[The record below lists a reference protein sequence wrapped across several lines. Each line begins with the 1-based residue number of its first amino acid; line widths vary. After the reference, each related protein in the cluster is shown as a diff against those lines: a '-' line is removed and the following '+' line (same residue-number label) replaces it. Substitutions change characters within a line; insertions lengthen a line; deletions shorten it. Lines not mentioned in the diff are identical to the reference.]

1 MPHSSA
7 LQLVETRRAL
17 RHYRVRAWRCVGGGA
32 GSVAFA
38 GVLAVAVRHPP
49 GALVSIL
56 VALGMVMFAIGIGA
70 LSVAGR
76 MRRALASA
84 PWTAYRAVVVPRPRQ
99 AIAVVLAAPERAE
112 LRPLAAVVTRMRHDV
127 VGPGND
133 GVLWWCGV
141 PGSPGVS
148 TRPGSGEL
156 VWTTPIRSA
165 RLRDRL
171 AGAAMAEGVW
181 TGLAPA
187 PAPAADPG
195 APPARPG
202 RRIGLFRWVVV
213 AGAALFAFGAYAQ
226 TSSQDDPLV
235 DLTVLSERPDGSCTV
250 SWTDPLDFGL
260 RTGPF
265 PCDPDR
271 DPSLKSRVAG
281 GSSGGPGF
289 EVGRVASRGPWKG
302 RLYGP
307 DELGPDGAA
316 YQVVVGGEYF
326 GLPLAGAGLVAGAVS
341 VIRRRR
347 ETHPVP
353 AVAQRAARL
362 LP

>member
-1 MPHSSA
+1 MSHSSA
-7 LQLVETRRAL
+7 LQLDETRQAL
-17 RHYRVRAWRCVGGGA
+17 RHYRARAWRCVGGGA

-38 GVLAVAVRHPP
+38 VVLAVVVRHPP

-56 VALGMVMFAIGIGA
+56 VALGVAMFGIGIGA

-99 AIAVVLAAPERAE
+99 AIAVVLADPERGE
-112 LRPLAAVVTRMRHDV
+112 LRPLAAVVTRLRHDA
-127 VGPGND
+127 VGPGSD
-133 GVLWWCGV
+133 GVLWWCGA
-141 PGSPGVS
+141 PGSPGV
-148 TRPGSGEL
+148 TMRPGSGEL

-171 AGAAMAEGVW
+171 AGAATAEGVW
-181 TGLAPA
+181 TGPVPA
-187 PAPAADPG
+187 PAPRADPG

-213 AGAALFAFGAYAQ
+213 AGAALFTLGAYAQ

-250 SWTDPLDFGL
+250 SWTDPLDSGL

-265 PCDPDR
+265 HCDPNR
-271 DPSLKSRVAG
+271 DPSLKSRGAG
-281 GSSGGPGF
+281 GSSGGNGF
-289 EVGRVASRGPWKG
+289 EIGRVASHGLWKG
-302 RLYGP
+302 RLYRP
-307 DELGPDGAA
+307 DEFGPDGAA

-347 ETHPVP
+347 ETLPVA
-353 AVAQRAARL
+353 AVVPRTARPL
-362 LP
+362 S